1 MIKKLQKKFILIA
14 TGVIFAVVAVLLTA
28 INAAN
33 YADID
38 RTAEKKLDFIISNHG
53 EMPRTSQDNQRDDMR
68 PPEGGFSPEMPY
80 ETRYFT
86 VTILENGKTEV
97 TLDHIAA

>member
-1 MIKKLQKKFILIA
+1 MSGIIWSAPMIKKLQKKFILIA

-38 RTAEKKLDFIISNHG
+38 RTAEKKLDFIISSH
-53 EMPRTSQDNQRDDMR
+53 
-68 PPEGGFSPEMPY
+68 
-80 ETRYFT
+80 
-86 VTILENGKTEV
+86 
-97 TLDHIAA
+97 